1 MPKLDKGLF
10 IFHRDFRIKDN
21 IGLIEL
27 SKLVN
32 KLYVCFIFTP
42 EQVTEKNKYR
52 SINSIQFMI
61 ESLEDLE
68 ADIQKNNGKLMFFY
82 GETNSIIK
90 NIMRNMEIDIVAFN
104 KDYTPYALKRDND
117 IIELC
122 KSEKKQCNTYSD
134 YYLYEPGT
142 IKTDT
147 SNVAYKKYTPF
158 YRAVLDKN
166 VDMPNNK
173 KISNFSKP
181 RDLLENTTLSD
192 MYKKY
197 AADNQEILVRGGR
210 KNGIEKLSKAVNN
223 QLEYDEKRDF
233 FKEKTTHLSAYI
245 KFGCVSIREVYHSFK
260 NKFGVEHGLI
270 REIIWREFFAHVLYA
285 YPEVVGQSYQPKYRN
300 LKWENKKEYFNK
312 WKKGETGVPLVDAC
326 MREMNSTGYMHN
338 RGRMTVASFLI
349 KSLLIDWRWGEKY
362 FATQLTDYDLASNN
376 GNWQGISGTG
386 VDMKPYFR
394 DMNPW
399 LQSKK
404 FDNDTSYI
412 KKWVPELQSVKPSDI
427 HEWHTTYKKYTDV
440 KYPPPIVDY
449 FKRKDKMI
457 SMYKKT

>member
-21 IGLIEL
+21 TGLIEL

-52 SINSIQFMI
+52 SMNSIQFMI

-68 ADIQKNNGKLMFFY
+68 ADIQKNGGKLMIFY
-82 GETNSIIK
+82 GETNSIVKSIIK
-90 NIMRNMEIDIVAFN
+90 NMEIDIVAFN

-122 KSEKKQCNTYSD
+122 KAEKKQCNTYSD

-142 IKTDT
+142 VKTDT

>member
-173 KISNFSKP
+173 KISNFS
-181 RDLLENTTLSD
+181 
-192 MYKKY
+192 
-197 AADNQEILVRGGR
+197 Q
-210 KNGIEKLSKAVNN
+210 
-223 QLEYDEKRDF
+223 
-233 FKEKTTHLSAYI
+233 
-245 KFGCVSIREVYHSFK
+245 
-260 NKFGVEHGLI
+260 
-270 REIIWREFFAHVLYA
+270 
-285 YPEVVGQSYQPKYRN
+285 
-300 LKWENKKEYFNK
+300 
-312 WKKGETGVPLVDAC
+312 
-326 MREMNSTGYMHN
+326 
-338 RGRMTVASFLI
+338 
-349 KSLLIDWRWGEKY
+349 
-362 FATQLTDYDLASNN
+362 
-376 GNWQGISGTG
+376 
-386 VDMKPYFR
+386 
-394 DMNPW
+394 
-399 LQSKK
+399 
-404 FDNDTSYI
+404 
-412 KKWVPELQSVKPSDI
+412 
-427 HEWHTTYKKYTDV
+427 
-440 KYPPPIVDY
+440 
-449 FKRKDKMI
+449 
-457 SMYKKT
+457 

>member
-90 NIMRNMEIDIVAFN
+90 SIMRNMEIDIVAFN